1 MDPRNSIEI
10 RGVCKS
16 FDVKRTV
23 DGHGKD
29 VSRQVIRSLD
39 LDVRKGECLGVV
51 GRNGSGKSTLLKLI
65 SRIIYP
71 DSGTIDIQGNVAS
84 ILELGMGFHQDLSGR
99 ENIYIKSSMFGF
111 SKKETDS
118 MIDGIIEFS
127 ELGEQIDDPLRT
139 YSSGMVGRL
148 AFSVLI
154 NVRCD
159 IMIVDEILSV
169 GDVGFQ
175 EKCAALFERL
185 KKAGKT
191 IIFASNVGGSV
202 ESMCDRA
209 VWIDEGAV
217 RESGDP
223 EEVCFHYTR
232 CLVDSPD
239 MVRASAEAGDAVS
252 QNRLGTM
259 LRDGSGVEK
268 DPEAAEA
275 WFRKA
280 ASLGS
285 IDATVNLADIL
296 DAAGKTE
303 EARDLYL
310 KAASRGNQYA
320 GLRLGSSGAF
330 SECVSVLKKLSSEG
344 SARASA
350 VLWDVYS
357 KGAAV
362 RQDRS
367 EAVRWMAVAAER
379 GDVQSMLMLGLA
391 YRDGA
396 GVGKDPEK
404 AIQWLSSAAE
414 RGNARARNELVSMY
428 RKGMG
433 VERDMKA
440 AIHWLERSASAGD
453 ASAMF
458 QLGSIFRDGTGV
470 DPDPAESERW
480 ISMFSSASGATAE
493 FAVADIILKSY
504 RSEKERNEA
513 FRWMGRAASHGSVQ
527 AMFQLAT
534 MHRDGVGSPADSS
547 KAAELFAKASEHG
560 HAQSIL
566 ELGLMNLR
574 GNGVPRDVGKAFELI
589 SRAAGYGNATARYQL
604 GVLYRDGIG
613 TEKDPEKARS
623 LFSQAAEAGSR
634 DAVLAL
640 SKMRFSRGRMLRSLR
655 HPRRPPVRLSDGS
668 VPPGRGARGE
678 AGVRG
683 STHIGGEG
691 GPQGPPQGG
700 LHRRHLFLSGRQ
712 LRRSP
717 GGRDRS

>member
-1 MDPRNSIEI
+1 MDPRNCIEI
-10 RGVCKS
+10 RGVCKA

-29 VSRQVIRSLD
+29 VSRQVIKSLD
-39 LDVRKGECLGVV
+39 LDVRKGECLGII
-51 GRNGSGKSTLLKLI
+51 GRNGSGKSTLLKLV

-84 ILELGMGFHQDLSGR
+84 ILELGMGFHPDLSGR

-154 NVRCD
+154 NVKCD

-175 EKCAALFERL
+175 EKCAALFERF

-191 IIFASNVGGSV
+191 ILFASNVGGSV

-209 VWIDEGAV
+209 VWIDDGAV
-217 RESGDP
+217 RESGAP
-223 EEVCFHYTR
+223 EEVCFHYAR

-259 LRDGSGVEK
+259 LRDGIGLAK

-280 ASLGS
+280 SSLGS
-285 IDATVNLADIL
+285 VDAMVNLADML
-296 DAAGKTE
+296 DAAGKAE
-303 EARDLYL
+303 EARGLYI
-310 KAASRGNQYA
+310 KAASKGSQYA

-330 SECVSVLKKLSSEG
+330 SECVSVLEDLSSEG
-344 SARASA
+344 STRAA
-350 VLWDVYS
+350 VSLWDVYS
-357 KGAAV
+357 KGAAA

-367 EAVRWMAVAAER
+367 EAARWMTVAAER

-391 YRDGA
+391 YRDGS

-404 AIQWLSSAAE
+404 AVQWLSSAAE
-414 RGNARARNELVSMY
+414 RGNARARNELVSIY

-440 AIHWLERSASAGD
+440 AIHWLEKSASAGD

-458 QLGSIFRDGTGV
+458 QLGTIFRDGTGV
-470 DPDPAESERW
+470 DADQAESDRW
-480 ISMFSSASGATAE
+480 MSMFSASSGAIAE
-493 FAVADIILKSY
+493 FALADILLKSY
-504 RSEKERNEA
+504 RSEKERSEA
-513 FRWMGRAASHGSVQ
+513 FRWMERAASHGSVQ

-534 MHRDGVGSPADSS
+534 MYRDGTGAPADSTR
-547 KAAELFAKASEHG
+547 AAELFATASEHG
-560 HAQSIL
+560 HVQSIL

-574 GNGVPRDVGKAFELI
+574 GNGVPRDVGKAFDLI

-604 GVLYRDGIG
+604 GILYRDGIG
-613 TEKDPEKARS
+613 TDGDPEKARR

-640 SKMRFSRGRMLRSLR
+640 SKMRSARGRMLRSLR
-655 HPRRPPVRLSDGS
+655 YPRRPPVRPSDGP
-668 VPPGRGARGE
+668 VPSHRGARGE
-678 AGVRG
+678 AGIRG
-683 STHIGGEG
+683 STHICGEG

-700 LHRRHLFLSGRQ
+700 LPR
-712 LRRSP
+712 
-717 GGRDRS
+717 